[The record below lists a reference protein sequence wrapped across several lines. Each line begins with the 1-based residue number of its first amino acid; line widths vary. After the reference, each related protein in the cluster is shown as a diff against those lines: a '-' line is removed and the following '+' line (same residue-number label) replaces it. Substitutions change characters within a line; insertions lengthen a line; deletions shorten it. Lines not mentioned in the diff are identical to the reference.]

1 MKRMFSEKVLA
12 DAIRYKK
19 NGRHE
24 YPEQFL
30 EDVLKIGP
38 ICEVVDTVDENQ
50 FRTLYKVDGTDFFV
64 PSNILKEKVGVDMK

>member
-1 MKRMFSEKVLA
+1 MKRMFIEKVLVN
-12 DAIRYKK
+12 AIRYKK
-19 NGRHE
+19 GCRHE

-38 ICEVVDTVDENQ
+38 ICKVVDTVKSPLGTFYN
-50 FRTLYKVDGTDFFV
+50 VDGTDFFV

>member
-1 MKRMFSEKVLA
+1 MKRMFIENVLVN
-12 DAIRYKK
+12 AIRYKK
-19 NGRHE
+19 GDRHE

-38 ICEVVDTVDENQ
+38 ICEVVDTMGSPFGALCN
-50 FRTLYKVDGTDFFV
+50 VDGTDFFV

>member
-1 MKRMFSEKVLA
+1 MKRMFSEKVLVN
-12 DAIRYKK
+12 AIRYKK
-19 NGRHE
+19 GDRHE

-38 ICEVVDTVDENQ
+38 ICEVVDTVDENP

>member
-1 MKRMFSEKVLA
+1 MKRMFIEEVLVNA
-12 DAIRYKK
+12 MRYK
-19 NGRHE
+19 NGDRHE

-38 ICEVVDTVDENQ
+38 ICEVVDTVQENP
-50 FRTLYKVDGTDFFV
+50 FGTLYKVDGTGFFI

>member
-1 MKRMFSEKVLA
+1 MKRMFIERVLVN
-12 DAIRYKK
+12 AIRYKK
-19 NGRHE
+19 GCRHE

-38 ICEVVDTVDENQ
+38 ICKVVDTMESPIGVY
-50 FRTLYKVDGTDFFV
+50 YKVDGTDFFI

>member
-1 MKRMFSEKVLA
+1 MKRMFIEKVLV

-19 NGRHE
+19 TGRHE

-38 ICEVVDTVDENQ
+38 ICEVVDTVDENS
-50 FRTLYKVDGTDFFV
+50 FETLYKVDGTDFFV

>member
-1 MKRMFSEKVLA
+1 MKRMFIEEVLVN
-12 DAIRYKK
+12 AIRYK
-19 NGRHE
+19 NGDRHK

>member
-1 MKRMFSEKVLA
+1 MKRMFIEKVLVN
-12 DAIRYKK
+12 AIRYKK
-19 NGRHE
+19 GCRHE

-38 ICEVVDTVDENQ
+38 ICKVVDTVDENS

-64 PSNILKEKVGVDMK
+64 PSDILKEKVGVDMK

>member
-1 MKRMFSEKVLA
+1 MKRMFSEEVLV

-19 NGRHE
+19 TGKHE

-38 ICEVVDTVDENQ
+38 ICEVVDTVDENS
-50 FRTLYKVDGTDFFV
+50 FETLYKVDGTDFFV